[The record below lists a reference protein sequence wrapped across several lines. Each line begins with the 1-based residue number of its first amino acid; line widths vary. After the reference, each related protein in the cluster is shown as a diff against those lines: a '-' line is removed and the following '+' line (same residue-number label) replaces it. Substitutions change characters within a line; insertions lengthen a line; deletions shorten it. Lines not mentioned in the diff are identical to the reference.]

1 MTKGDVKGASEMSD
15 VTIEG
20 AVELL
25 GEALSGPVAACHAAG
40 SHSR

>member
-1 MTKGDVKGASEMSD
+1 MTD

-25 GEALSGPVAACHAAG
+25 GEELSGPVLAPGDPGYEPVRRVHNG
-40 SHSR
+40 LIDMS